1 MRTAGVIA
9 EDVRRENARRENVRR
24 ENVDPVRTDG
34 RRARLTKPVVEPAK
48 ALRAGAIPSLIAASL
63 LIFCLP
69 AYVQNTSGDAA
80 LSAGELLRR
89 VVNSELKA
97 QANDHAQWMYE
108 IKAGVSGKEQVKVAV
123 QTREGYL
130 DRLRFVNGQPITP
143 EQEKREDQRIAAL
156 LKRPDEQKK
165 QQRAQEQDARKTE
178 RLLKLLPDAV
188 IARHGMR
195 QGELVEIL
203 FDPNP
208 NFHPSS
214 HEAAVFHSMEGR
226 IWVNTRE
233 NRLVEIEGHLT
244 RGVKFGGGLLGHLDK
259 GGEFHVKQSE
269 VAPGYWEITLLH
281 VNMHGKALFFK
292 TIAVQEN
299 EIRTNF
305 QRVPDS
311 LTLSEGAEQLQKQST
326 MKSASAPSGSTVLAI
341 GRSRSSGH

>member
-1 MRTAGVIA
+1 LLS
-9 EDVRRENARRENVRR
+9 VRA
-24 ENVDPVRTDG
+24 
-34 RRARLTKPVVEPAK
+34 
-48 ALRAGAIPSLIAASL
+48 LIAAVL
-63 LIFCLP
+63 LVFCVP
-69 AYVQNTSGDAA
+69 AYVQNMPGDAG

-89 VVNSELKA
+89 VVDSELKA
-97 QANDHAQWMYE
+97 QANDHAHWMYE

-143 EQEKREDQRIAAL
+143 EQEKQEDERIARL

-165 QQRAQEQDARKTE
+165 QRRAQEEDARQTE
-178 RLLKLLPDAV
+178 RLFKILPDAV
-188 IARHGMR
+188 TARYGKR

-203 FDPNP
+203 FEPNP

-214 HEAAVFHSMEGR
+214 HQAAVFHAMAGR
-226 IWVNTRE
+226 IWINARE
-233 NRLVEIEGHLT
+233 NRLVEIEGRLT
-244 RGVKFGGGLLGHLDK
+244 RGVKFGGGLFGHLDK

-299 EIRTNF
+299 EIRSNF
-305 QRVPDS
+305 RRVPDN
-311 LTLSEGAEQLQKQST
+311 LTLAEAAEQLQRQST
-326 MKSASAPSGSTVLAI
+326 VKSASVSGATAVPAI
-341 GRSRSSGH
+341 GRSRSSSH

>member
-1 MRTAGVIA
+1 MRTARVIA
-9 EDVRRENARRENVRR
+9 EDVRRENLRRENA
-24 ENVDPVRTDG
+24 DPVRAGD
-34 RRARLTKPVVEPAK
+34 RRARFTKPVVESAK
-48 ALRAGAIPSLIAASL
+48 ALRVGTIPGLIAASL
-63 LIFCLP
+63 LIFCVP
-69 AYVQNTSGDAA
+69 AYVQNTSADAR

-97 QANDHAQWMYE
+97 QANDHAHWMYE

-143 EQEKREDQRIAAL
+143 EQEKQEDQRIAAL
-156 LKRPDEQKK
+156 LKKPDEQKK

-178 RLLKLLPDAV
+178 RLFKMLPDAV
-188 IARHGMR
+188 TAHYGKR

-203 FDPNP
+203 FEPNP
-208 NFHPSS
+208 NFHPPS
-214 HEAAVFHSMEGR
+214 HEAAVFHSMAGR
-226 IWVNTRE
+226 IWVNTRQ

-244 RGVKFGGGLLGHLDK
+244 REVKFGGGLLGHLDK

-311 LTLSEGAEQLQKQST
+311 LTLSEAAEQLQKQST
-326 MKSASAPSGSTVLAI
+326 MKSAFAPSGSTVLAI
-341 GRSRSSGH
+341 GRSRSSSH